1 MTEFAKCPN
10 CGDVAAT
17 WQQECRLCGNAIAK
31 PERPKLEAPTATP
44 NVDPRPVRVIDAAS
58 NMERTVLAKRQR
70 DEQRHRRW
78 MAAYRKR
85 HPQASAMDVC
95 SALAQR
101 VLRKTRASTFTR
113 AADAIVARHGKER
126 HA

>member
-10 CGDVAAT
+10 CGDVTAS
-17 WQQECRLCGNAIAK
+17 WQQECRLCGNAIPK
-31 PERPKLEAPTATP
+31 PERPKLEAPTP

-58 NMERTVLAKRQR
+58 NLGPTVLAKRQR

-85 HPQASAMDVC
+85 YPQANAMDVC

-101 VLRKTRASTFTR
+101 VTRKTRAATFTR
-113 AADAIVARHGKER
+113 TADAIVARHGKER
-126 HA
+126 RA